1 MDVHKDMCRVV
12 CIDEKGK
19 IIEKYGIET
28 STKGLDEFSWK
39 IPDNAKIAL
48 EASTSGKFVYKH
60 LKKEGLDILM
70 AHPRSLRLIA
80 ESKDKNDDKDA
91 LILAQMLRMNS
102 LKESY
107 VPSEEIESVRQLIR
121 HRVNLGRKSALVK
134 NQIHAILAEN
144 GVKYGSGGLFG
155 KQGLIFLDKLE
166 LSDSSK
172 SILES
177 YLRELGYY
185 KDEIELSN
193 TRLAKI
199 AKGDEDVE
207 LLMTIPGI
215 DYYSALAIISEIG
228 DISRFPN
235 ANKLARYSGLTPGI
249 RQTGKSIHYG
259 RMTKEGP
266 AILRQI
272 LTLNARSAINVK
284 GGKLN
289 RQYTRLSKRIGGR
302 KAIVAMAR
310 KLLIIIYHML
320 MERKPYE
327 DRNDDLTYRKIAR
340 MRQRLNAVVKPE
352 AASRMDLLKAKGI
365 EYANEL
371 DLSDYLGTPPR
382 SIGTG

>member
-1 MDVHKDMCRVV
+1 
-12 CIDEKGK
+12 
-19 IIEKYGIET
+19 
-28 STKGLDEFSWK
+28 
-39 IPDNAKIAL
+39 
-48 EASTSGKFVYKH
+48 
-60 LKKEGLDILM
+60 M
-70 AHPRSLRLIA
+70 AHPRSVRLIA
-80 ESKDKNDDKDA
+80 ESKDKDDDKDA
-91 LILAQMLRMNS
+91 LVLAQMLKMNC

-107 VPSEEIESVRQLIR
+107 VPSEEIQSVRELIR
-121 HRVNLGRKSALVK
+121 HRVNLGRKAALVK
-134 NQIHAILAEN
+134 NQIHANLAGN
-144 GVKYGSGGLFG
+144 GMKHGFSDLFG
-155 KQGLIFLDKLE
+155 KGGLSYLNNLE
-166 LSDSSK
+166 LPESSRL
-172 SILES
+172 ILES
-177 YLRELGYY
+177 HLRELGYY

-193 TRLAKI
+193 ARLAQV
-199 AKGDEDVE
+199 AKDDEDVE

-215 DYYSALAIISEIG
+215 DYYSALAILSEIG
-228 DISRFPN
+228 DISRFPK
-235 ANKLARYSGLTPGI
+235 ANKLARYSGLTPGV

-272 LTLNARSAINVK
+272 LTLNVRSAIKVK

-340 MRQRLNAVVKPE
+340 LRQKAKAAVKPE
-352 AASRMDLLKAKGI
+352 VANRMDLLKAKGI
-365 EYANEL
+365 EFANEL
-371 DLSDYLGTPPR
+371 DLSDDLGTPSR